1 MKQSTKDKLYYG
13 SLIFMV
19 IMMITTIVASCTYN
33 AVAKKNIPN
42 NTLDYINLVEV
53 AENGDVTIL
62 VDKNT
67 RVLYYRNRY
76 QIADGRRSEIT
87 VIYNADGT
95 PKLYEGELK

>member
-1 MKQSTKDKLYYG
+1 MKQSIVDKLIYG
-13 SLIFMV
+13 WSIFIIGLLILVML
-19 IMMITTIVASCTYN
+19 ASCTYS
-33 AVAKKNIPN
+33 AEAKKNIPN
-42 NTLDYINLVEV
+42 NTWDYINLVEV

-76 QIADGRRSEIT
+76 HSPNSRRAELT